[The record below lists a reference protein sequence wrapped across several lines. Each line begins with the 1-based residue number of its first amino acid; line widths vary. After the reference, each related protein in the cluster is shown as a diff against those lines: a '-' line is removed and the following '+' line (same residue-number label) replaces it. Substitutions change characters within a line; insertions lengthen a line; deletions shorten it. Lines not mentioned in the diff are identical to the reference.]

1 MTEPTPATLPT
12 NPDKAL
18 PGTHHDDV
26 LTELDT
32 RIEQALRE
40 SLAPNTWRAYAA
52 DWRAWSAWAASYEL
66 AVMPAVPVDLAR
78 YLVDQAQHRAI
89 GTLTR
94 RLSAISKAHVLA
106 GHADPA
112 DDPAVREVLRGLRR
126 QHGTTRRGAPPLWTS
141 DVERIIATT
150 LALPDRTWGV
160 GQGTAEVR
168 DRALILL
175 AFTSALRRSELAA
188 LDLADLEPDPAGL
201 VVHVRR
207 SKTDQ
212 DGEGDYLGIPYAG
225 RSQLCA
231 VRAVQAWTA
240 RLADLLA
247 VDVADLVGPLFRPV
261 DRRGR
266 LGSIGAVRLGP
277 DARISPAAVR
287 DALVRRTTAAGLE
300 PAHGPRGYTAHSTRA
315 GFATQ
320 AAANGATERAIMDQG
335 RWKSLQVA
343 RGYIRRGSVFTDNA
357 AGRLGL

>member
-1 MTEPTPATLPT
+1 VDANTAPPGQDPHAAVTPP
-12 NPDKAL
+12 PGAL
-18 PGTHHDDV
+18 D
-26 LTELDT
+26 ELDT

-40 SLAPNTWRAYAA
+40 SLAANTWRAYAA
-52 DWRAWSAWAASYEL
+52 DWRAWSAWTSAHDL
-66 AVMPAVPVDLAR
+66 VVMPALPVDLAR
-78 YLVDQAQHRAI
+78 YLVDQATHLAI

-94 RLSAISKAHVLA
+94 RLSAISKAHMLA
-106 GHADPA
+106 GHPDPA

-126 QHGTTRRGAPPLWTS
+126 RHGTHRRGAPPLWTS
-141 DVERIIATT
+141 DIERIIATT
-150 LALPDRTWGV
+150 LTVPDHTWGT
-160 GQGTAEVR
+160 GQGTAEIR

-212 DGEGDYLGIPYAG
+212 DAEGDYIGIPYAG
-225 RSQLCA
+225 RPQLCA
-231 VRAVQAWTA
+231 VRAVQAWTT
-240 RLADLLA
+240 RLAELLA
-247 VDVADLVGPLFRPV
+247 VDPGHLTGPLFRPV

-266 LGSIGAVRLGP
+266 LGSLGAVRLGP

-287 DALVRRTTAAGLE
+287 DALIRRTTAAGLK
-300 PAHGPRGYTAHSTRA
+300 PTHGTRRYTAHSTRA

-343 RGYIRRGSVFTDNA
+343 RSYIRRGSVFTNNA